1 MKLERFEQLPII
13 GIVRGATTE
22 QVLKVVEA
30 AMEAGLCTLEITLN
44 RVEAVAQIERL
55 HEAFGHELELG
66 AGTVLKAEAADAAI
80 NAGARFIVTPAV
92 LPEVIQVCREREV
105 PVFPGAMTPT
115 EILYAHWAGAAMVK
129 VFPAGSLGPG
139 YIKALRGPF
148 PQIPLMPTGGVSVE
162 SIPDYFRAGANA
174 VGIGGEIFK
183 REWLETGNI
192 QAVAEAA
199 RAFVKAVKESPRQ

>member
-1 MKLERFEQLPII
+1 VKLEKFEQLPII

-30 AMEAGLCTLEITLN
+30 AMEAGLGTLEITLN
-44 RVEAVAQIERL
+44 RVEAVTQIERL
-55 HEAFGHELELG
+55 AEAFGHELELG
-66 AGTVLKAEAADAAI
+66 AGTVLKPEAAVAAI
-80 NAGARFIVTPAV
+80 SAGAQFIVTPAV
-92 LPEVIQVCREREV
+92 LPDVIQVCREREV

-139 YIKALRGPF
+139 YIKSLRGPF
-148 PQIPLMPTGGVSVE
+148 PNIPLMPTGGVSVE
-162 SIPDYFRAGANA
+162 SVPDYFRAGANA

-183 REWLETGNI
+183 REWMDAGNVKAI
-192 QAVAEAA
+192 AEAA
-199 RAFVKAVKESPRQ
+199 RAFVRAVQESPRQ

>member
-30 AMEAGLCTLEITLN
+30 AMEAGLGTLEITLN

-55 HEAFGHELELG
+55 AEAFGHELELG

-148 PQIPLMPTGGVSVE
+148 PDIPLMPTGGVSVE
-162 SIPDYFRAGANA
+162 SVPDYFRAGANA

-192 QAVAEAA
+192 KAVTEAA
-199 RAFVKAVKESPRQ
+199 RAFVKAVQESPRQ